1 MLRLALRNLQL
12 NTLRLILTTAA
23 IAIGVAFVAGT
34 FVLSDTTEKA
44 FDQLYDGLTA
54 NTDIVVRS
62 EAAYTDYGFQS
73 ELRPMP
79 ESLVATVAA
88 VPGVEVAEGSVT
100 AFALLLDKTGTPI
113 QPGGAPTLATSVGGN
128 AALAGDFTLRQGRM
142 PSGPAEMTIDAGS
155 ATAASYVVGD
165 TVGVMLHDG
174 PHSFTLVGITGFG
187 ETDSL
192 AGATMAG
199 FDLTTAQQMLDR
211 TGAVDQISVI
221 ATDGVESSVLIAD
234 VAAQMP
240 QGIEVLTGT
249 TLASEGVAAMQSGL
263 AIFTQVLLVFAAVSL
278 LVGSFVIWNTFNVL
292 VAQRRRE
299 VGLLRAVGATRRQV
313 LGGILVESGAIGLL
327 ATAVGLLSGIGLAL
341 GIRRLL
347 MLIGIEIPTT
357 TVALEPRTLIAALS
371 VGVGVTLVAA
381 AVPAWAATRVAPIEA
396 LRDAAPVTGA
406 GSSRRAVAGWIVLA
420 LGVLALAACAA
431 VGEQPLLTALSSLTA
446 FVGLVLSG
454 PSLARGTATLASHG
468 RRGGGW
474 RLAARNVDRAPRRAA
489 ATAMALTIGV
499 AVVSAVAVTAT
510 SLRESIG
517 QTVSAGNRAD
527 FILQPVGSG
536 AGMSPSAATA
546 VRQLEHIDAV
556 VELKYSGAEVNG
568 TRSTIVAVDPTDL
581 DRVLDLGTAETV
593 LDLGPGSIAIA
604 ATEADNLGVGV
615 GESVVVTYP
624 ASGSMTL
631 TVTEVF
637 SDTATGLTGSPYLV
651 SLQDFQANVTS
662 TLDRTVLV
670 AAAPDADLGATQAQI
685 TQALSDYPNITISD
699 PAQLTAAAQASTNQL
714 LGLVTALL
722 LLAVVVAILGIVNT
736 LVLSILERTRELGL
750 MRAVGATR
758 RQIRTIVR
766 RESILM
772 AMLGAVTGVGLGALS
787 GVALSRAL
795 TDEGITTVAVPTT
808 QLLLYLVI
816 AAAIGVLAAIGPAR
830 RASRVD
836 LLTAMALD

>member
-1 MLRLALRNLQL
+1 MLRLALRNLQM

-23 IAIGVAFVAGT
+23 IAIGVAFVVGT
-34 FVLSDTTEKA
+34 FVLSDTTNKA

-54 NTDIVVRS
+54 NTDIVIRS
-62 EAAYTDYGFQS
+62 ETAYTDTSWQS
-73 ELRPMP
+73 EPRSMP
-79 ESLVATVAA
+79 ESLVGRVAA

-100 AFALLLDKTGTPI
+100 GFALLLDKSGTPI
-113 QPGGAPTLATSVGGN
+113 QPGGAPTLGTSVGGN
-128 AALAGDFTLRQGRM
+128 ADLAGDFALRQGRM
-142 PSGPAEMTIDAGS
+142 PSGSDELTIDARS
-155 ATAASYVVGD
+155 ATAASYAIGD
-165 TVGVMLHDG
+165 TIRVVLQDG
-174 PHSFTLVGITGFG
+174 THSFTLVGITGFG
-187 ETDSL
+187 DSDSL
-192 AGATMAG
+192 AGATLAG
-199 FDLTTAQQMLDR
+199 FDLTTAQQLLDR
-211 TGAVDQISVI
+211 AGAVDQISVM
-221 ATDGVESSVLIAD
+221 AQDGVDPSVLIAD
-234 VAAQMP
+234 VSAEMP
-240 QGIEVLTGT
+240 QGVEVLSGS
-249 TLASEGVAAMQSGL
+249 TLASEGAAAMQSGL
-263 AIFTQVLLVFAAVSL
+263 AIFTQVLLAFAAVSL
-278 LVGSFVIWNTFNVL
+278 LVGSFVIWNTFSVL

-313 LGGILVESGAIGLL
+313 LGGILLESAAIGLL
-327 ATAVGLLSGIGLAL
+327 ATALGLLGGTGLAI
-341 GIRRLL
+341 GIRRLV
-347 MLIGIEIPTT
+347 MLIGVEVPTT
-357 TVALEPRTLIAALS
+357 AVALEARTLIAALA
-371 VGVGVTLVAA
+371 VGVGVTLIAA
-381 AVPAWAATRVAPIEA
+381 AVPALAATRVAPIEA
-396 LRDAAPVTGA
+396 LRDVPPGNTDG
-406 GSSRRAVAGWIVLA
+406 GSRRAVVGSVVLS
-420 LGVLALAACAA
+420 LGILTLGACAVVGDQPLFTALA
-431 VGEQPLLTALSSLTA
+431 SLTA

-489 ATAMALTIGV
+489 ATAMALTVGV

-517 QTVSAGNRAD
+517 QSVSAGNRAD
-527 FILQPVGSG
+527 FILQPVGTG
-536 AGMSPSAATA
+536 AGISPSAATA
-546 VRQLEHIDAV
+546 VRQLERIEAV
-556 VELKYSGAEVNG
+556 VELKYSGAKVNG
-568 TRSTIVAVDPTDL
+568 TRSTIVAVDPTDM
-581 DRVLDLGTAETV
+581 DRVLDLGTADTV

-604 ATEADNLGVGV
+604 STEADTLGVAV
-615 GESVVVTYP
+615 GDTVVVTYP

-631 TVTEVF
+631 TVTAVF
-637 SDTATGLTGSPYLV
+637 ANTATQLTGSPYLV
-651 SLQDFQANVTS
+651 SMQDFQANVTS
-662 TLDRTVLV
+662 TLDRVVLV
-670 AAAPDADLGATQAQI
+670 AAAPDADLSATQEQV
-685 TQALSDYPNITISD
+685 TQALAEYPNITISD
-699 PAQLTAAAQASTNQL
+699 PAQLTAAAEASTNQL

-766 RESILM
+766 RESVLM

-808 QLLLYLVI
+808 QLLTYLVI